1 MKKNRFCE
9 NLKYL
14 RNSLGISQKEISDY
28 LKLNPSS
35 YSNYESGR
43 REPGIDT
50 LIKISNFL
58 NVEIDK
64 LLTEDIR
71 NNIDFIT
78 DVYNKLVNDIDY
90 KIKVENINSD
100 MFKNIS
106 YELKKKKNI
115 YLSLINTEIPKKIKE
130 IDTILD
136 YINNQ
141 ETNTI
146 NPLEE
151 FADEI
156 TPDISLVEKE
166 ETHDSDEVKFRTI
179 YIRGNIA
186 AGSPCYALE
195 EILGT
200 FDIPEGNLNSSKEYF
215 GLKVDGDSM
224 NELYDNG
231 ELILVEKTSVAELN
245 DIVIAL
251 ISNISCEATVKKFR
265 KKNNIVSLIP
275 MSNNPIHKV
284 QIYNVDDVIIL
295 GKVLGKL
302 DDFLN

>member
-1 MKKNRFCE
+1 MYLEKFPDKLKKLRLTN
-9 NLKYL
+9 NLTQNELANILETTKQA
-14 RNSLGISQKEISDY
+14 ISA
-28 LKLNPSS
+28 
-35 YSNYESGR
+35 YESGKSKPSLYALIR
-43 REPGIDT
+43 LSEYFNISLDSLVFDKETNSTIDFTSDLNTFNELRFEINSLLLFQET
-50 LIKISNFL
+50 LSNKISELL
-58 NVEIDK
+58 NENHDK
-64 LLTEDIR
+64 LLSLDSM
-71 NNIDFIT
+71 
-78 DVYNKLVNDIDY
+78 L
-90 KIKVENINSD
+90 S
-100 MFKNIS
+100 
-106 YELKKKKNI
+106 KK
-115 YLSLINTEIPKKIKE
+115 YC
-130 IDTILD
+130 
-136 YINNQ
+136 
-141 ETNTI
+141 ETNPSAITSKT
-146 NPLEE
+146 NSCEEE

-166 ETHDSDEVKFRTI
+166 ETHNSDEVKFRTI
-179 YIRGNIA
+179 YIHGNIA

-265 KKNNIVSLIP
+265 KKNNLVSLIP

>member
-1 MKKNRFCE
+1 MSYFST
-9 NLKYL
+9 NLKNL
-14 RNSLGISQKEISDY
+14 RLDNDYSQNYVASVLGIGRST
-28 LKLNPSS
+28 
-35 YSNYESGR
+35 YSNYENGVS
-43 REPGIDT
+43 EPTIDT
-50 LIKISNFL
+50 LIKLSNLFNCSIDSLVSMKIDTSVNQYPPSIDINL
-58 NVEIDK
+58 NEF
-64 LLTEDIR
+64 
-71 NNIDFIT
+71 NIDSLKQTLIK
-78 DVYNKLVNDIDY
+78 NKKY
-90 KIKVENINSD
+90 Y
-100 MFKNIS
+100 M
-106 YELKKKKNI
+106 KKKI
-115 YLSLINTEIPKKIKE
+115 TIIDEINDKINE
-130 IDTILD
+130 IDTLLE

-231 ELILVEKTSVAELN
+231 ELILVEKTNVAELN